1 MVLIFILV
9 VNCNQ
14 PEPFIIL
21 FLLTTVG
28 SSIERYLYIG
38 IQHLPFQILQDILQV
53 LTLHINAPAP
63 ITSIGFNDER
73 ISVAFQSGHKVSTIF
88 LDTGEHLI
96 LVESEIDKQNT
107 VFYPGSYLK
116 SLQLI
121 GVFGEQCQAFRTA
134 SYGASQDRNLDACCH
149 FARSRC
155 RPDLGQLIVQPN
167 DGAILDQYV
176 FEG

>member
-21 FLLTTVG
+21 FLLTTVC
-28 SSIERYLYIG
+28 SSIERYLYIS
-38 IQHLPFQILQDILQV
+38 IQHLPFQIPQDILQV

-73 ISVAFQSGHKVSTIF
+73 ISVAFQSGNKVSTIF

-116 SLQLI
+116 CLQLI
-121 GVFGEQCQAFRTA
+121 GLFGEQCYAFRA
-134 SYGASQDRNLDACCH
+134 AGYGAGQDSNLNACCH
-149 FARSRC
+149 FARSSRW
-155 RPDLGQLIVQPN
+155 PDLGQL
-167 DGAILDQYV
+167 LM
-176 FEG
+176 

>member
-1 MVLIFILV
+1 MVLILILV
-9 VNCNQ
+9 VYCNQ
-14 PEPFIIL
+14 PEPLIIL

-28 SSIERYLYIG
+28 SSIERHLYIY
-38 IQHLPFQILQDILQV
+38 IQHLSFQILQDILQV
-53 LTLHINAPAP
+53 LTPYVNAPSS

-96 LVESEIDKQNT
+96 LVESEIDKQNA

-121 GVFGEQCQAFRTA
+121 SVFGEQCYAFRTA
-134 SYGASQDRNLDACCH
+134 GYGA
-149 FARSRC
+149 
-155 RPDLGQLIVQPN
+155 G
-167 DGAILDQYV
+167 
-176 FEG
+176 